1 MEARVR
7 QDDEASHVVAPLDDL
22 HVQQRHLC
30 HRSVNLPGVVAA
42 IGPDQF
48 EPGEAPSYLVE
59 HQPGAVAIL
68 DRIGSPSVSTAF
80 HLLAGVV
87 THLVV
92 FTAPFSADFTDWLS
106 RTAAEGLAS
115 RPIRSRSAICSSLFF
130 SQIRQSPAIGPHA
143 RSRQLRAE
151 KEGSLRNRP
160 RLETLSPLSGTG
172 SSNPSPSSGES
183 DANLTN
189 TRRKRRPTGRQ
200 GLPLEGGEDRHEPV
214 HLIAVGRERHQHRG
228 GDAGA
233 PLLDPFA
240 DARRRAI

>member
-1 MEARVR
+1 MSSLRLTISMCSSGTFATQRQLARRCSRHRPRSIRARGSAVVSCRAPTRRRRDPGSHR
-7 QDDEASHVVAPLDDL
+7 QSL
-22 HVQQRHLC
+22 
-30 HRSVNLPGVVAA
+30 G
-42 IGPDQF
+42 IDQGMNF
-48 EPGEAPSYLVE
+48 A
-59 HQPGAVAIL
+59 
-68 DRIGSPSVSTAF
+68 AF

-160 RLETLSPLSGTG
+160 RLETLSPLSGNRKFE
-172 SSNPSPSSGES
+172 SISLQRRVWCEPEPGEC
-183 DANLTN
+183 A
-189 TRRKRRPTGRQ
+189 
-200 GLPLEGGEDRHEPV
+200 
-214 HLIAVGRERHQHRG
+214 A
-228 GDAGA
+228 
-233 PLLDPFA
+233 
-240 DARRRAI
+240 

>member
-1 MEARVR
+1 MCSSGTFATQRQLARRCSRHRPRSIRARGSAVVSCRAPTRRRRDPGSHR
-7 QDDEASHVVAPLDDL
+7 QSL
-22 HVQQRHLC
+22 
-30 HRSVNLPGVVAA
+30 G
-42 IGPDQF
+42 IDQGMNF
-48 EPGEAPSYLVE
+48 A
-59 HQPGAVAIL
+59 
-68 DRIGSPSVSTAF
+68 AF

-160 RLETLSPLSGTG
+160 RLETLSPLSG
-172 SSNPSPSSGES
+172 NRKFES
-183 DANLTN
+183 ISLQQTVRLTSAAAF
-189 TRRKRRPTGRQ
+189 
-200 GLPLEGGEDRHEPV
+200 E
-214 HLIAVGRERHQHRG
+214 GREPGFPRG
-228 GDAGA
+228 
-233 PLLDPFA
+233 FA
-240 DARRRAI
+240 RMAWRPRRQRRRDVLISL